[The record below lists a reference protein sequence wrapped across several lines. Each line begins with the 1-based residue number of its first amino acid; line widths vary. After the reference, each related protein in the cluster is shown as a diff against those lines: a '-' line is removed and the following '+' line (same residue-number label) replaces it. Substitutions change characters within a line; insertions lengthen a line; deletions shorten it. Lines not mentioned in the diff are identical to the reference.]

1 MVPLL
6 YFLCYV
12 PFMFKKL
19 GQNISTGI
27 KKVIKGATEEKS
39 ELTQDL
45 PYDKI
50 GGEKGI
56 ETLVTR
62 FYHHMDTLDSA
73 KQCRDLHGKSLD
85 SAAQKLKMFLSGWLG
100 GPSLYI
106 QKYGHPRMR
115 KRHFPFAIGTL
126 ERDQWLLCMRE
137 AMNDMKLEPEFDHYL
152 WQAFRRFAEHMRNR
166 D

>member
-1 MVPLL
+1 
-6 YFLCYV
+6 
-12 PFMFKKL
+12 MFKKL